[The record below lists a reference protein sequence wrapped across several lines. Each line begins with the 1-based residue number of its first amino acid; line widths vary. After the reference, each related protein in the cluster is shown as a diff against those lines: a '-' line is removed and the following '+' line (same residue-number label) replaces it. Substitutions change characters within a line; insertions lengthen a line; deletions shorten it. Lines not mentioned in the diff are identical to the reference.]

1 MIRVAVALLDDDE
14 SLITEAHLPEE
25 FFETPAACPLPPCGS
40 GALGLAAMP
49 AAGAATVPTPGE
61 APATGATSLDEI
73 GRQAAQRALTAA
85 GGNVSLA
92 ARQLGISRNTLY
104 RKLGRM

>member
-1 MIRVAVALLDDDE
+1 VAADE
-14 SLITEAHLPEE
+14 
-25 FFETPAACPLPPCGS
+25 
-40 GALGLAAMP
+40 
-49 AAGAATVPTPGE
+49 AT
-61 APATGATSLDEI
+61 ATAATSLDEI
-73 GRQAAQRALTAA
+73 GRQAAQRALAAA